1 MHRTGCYGCPY
12 ALEKYRKKELEVIKK
27 TEPNMYTAVMN
38 IFGPAYDYNTKYR
51 NFVKQKKKQKETY
64 HQITLDELML

>member
-1 MHRTGCYGCPY
+1 
-12 ALEKYRKKELEVIKK
+12 
-27 TEPNMYTAVMN
+27 MYTAVMN

-51 NFVKQKKKQKETY
+51 NFVKQKETY

>member
-12 ALEKYRKKELEVIKK
+12 ALEKYRKKELEVIRK

-51 NFVKQKKKQKETY
+51 NFVKQKETY